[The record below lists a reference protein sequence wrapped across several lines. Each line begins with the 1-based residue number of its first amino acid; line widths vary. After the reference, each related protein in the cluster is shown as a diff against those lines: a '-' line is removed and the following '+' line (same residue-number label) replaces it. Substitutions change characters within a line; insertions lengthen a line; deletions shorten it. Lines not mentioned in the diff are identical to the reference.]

1 MSFIGKDNLVS
12 VIVPLYNAEDTIVLS
27 LQSVLE
33 QTYTNWEVI
42 VVNDGSTDG
51 SKQVV
56 ENFINSQAEGLRL
69 KFSLFDQPNAGPSST
84 RNRAIALAKG
94 NYIAFLDSDDVWIAS
109 KLQEQMDLAIQYP
122 NISII
127 GGAFYHEVKE
137 NLPYF
142 EMITFDQL
150 LFKNYFATPMVFIKK
165 EYLQELDYFFDDNK
179 RYCEDYD
186 LWLRLVRKRN
196 AIFINKRLGKNA
208 FGKANFGQSGLSAH
222 LLAMQK
228 GEVSTY
234 TSLYKTKALG
244 SAKLIKVLLFSYLK
258 YLRRLCV
265 VYLKR
270 N

>member
-1 MSFIGKDNLVS
+1 MNFTGNDNLVS
-12 VIVPLYNAEDTIVLS
+12 IIVPLYNAQESIVLS
-27 LQSVLE
+27 LRSVLE

-42 VVNDGSTDG
+42 VVNDGSTDD

-56 ENFINSQAEGLRL
+56 ENFINSQAEDLRSR
-69 KFSLFDQPNAGPSST
+69 FSLFDQPNAGPSRT
-84 RNRAIALAKG
+84 RNKAIRLAKG
-94 NYIAFLDSDDVWIAS
+94 TYVAFLDSDDVWIPS
-109 KLQEQMDLAIQYP
+109 KLQEQVDLALQFP
-122 NISII
+122 DISII
-127 GGAFYHEVKE
+127 AGAFYHDVKE

-142 EMITFDQL
+142 EKITFDQL

-165 EYLQELDYFFDDNK
+165 EYLMEMDHFFDDHK
-179 RYCEDYD
+179 RFGEDYD
-186 LWLRLVRKRN
+186 LWLRLVYKRD

-222 LLAMQK
+222 LFAMQK

-234 TSLYKTKALG
+234 RSLFESEMLG
-244 SAKLIKVLLFSYLK
+244 LGKLVKVLLFSYIK
-258 YLRRLCV
+258 FFRRLCI